1 MLKERSSIVPSGI
14 AAVDALLMACAFVSA
29 YVIYRHQAYL
39 DPISEYYW
47 ILFFSVP
54 LTLFF
59 LYRNRMYSALRF
71 NTYYWVVFKCAL
83 SFGTAFIAGSALLYL
98 TKSGYYSR
106 VLTVSFFLLAFVF
119 VVVEKMVIKLIE
131 STLISRGYNFRN
143 VLVIAGGAKA
153 KRLFEVLHDKKQW
166 GIHIVET
173 IDISRCDLE
182 CIKDI
187 MQKEVI
193 DEVYISFSR
202 DTQKKV
208 DFESLI
214 LYLEKFGKTIRF
226 AINLDEVVNYSKI
239 DFSFIGDIP
248 SLVFYS
254 KTLDA
259 DQVLIKR
266 VVDIVGGCAGLLITG
281 ILFPFVAL
289 AIKLESPGPVLF
301 GQLRIGMNGRRF
313 IAYKFRSM
321 VQDAE
326 SRKKGLMDLNTR
338 CGPIFKIEND
348 PRVTR
353 VGRILRRASL
363 DELPQFWNV
372 FKGEMSLVG
381 TRPPTGDEVEHYQE
395 WHYRRV
401 SIRPGLTGLWQVDGR
416 TSVHNFDDIVKMD
429 LEYIDNWSFWLD
441 LKIILKTIWIVA
453 RCTGY

>member
-1 MLKERSSIVPSGI
+1 MLKERSSIVRVTI
-14 AAVDALLMACAFVSA
+14 LVIDALLMAAAFVSA
-29 YVIYRHQAYL
+29 YVMYRQRAYL
-39 DPISEYYW
+39 YPINEYYW
-47 ILFFSVP
+47 IVFFSVP
-54 LTLFF
+54 LTLFT
-59 LYRNRMYSALRF
+59 LYRNHLYSDFRF
-71 NTYYWVVFKCAL
+71 KTYYWIVFRCAL
-83 SFGTAFIAGSALLYL
+83 SFLTAFLIGAAILYL

-119 VVVEKMVIKLIE
+119 VVIEKMVLKLTE
-131 STLISRGYNFRN
+131 SILIARGYNRKN
-143 VLVIAGGAKA
+143 VLVIGDGSKA
-153 KRLFEVLHDKKQW
+153 EKLFDVIRDKKQW
-166 GIHIVET
+166 GIRIVET
-173 IDISRCDLE
+173 IDISECDLE
-182 CIKDI
+182 CVKEV

-214 LYLEKFGKTIRF
+214 LYLEKFGKTVRF
-226 AINLDEVVNYSKI
+226 VINLDEVVNYFKVN
-239 DFSFIGDIP
+239 FSYIGDLP

-266 VVDIVGGCAGLLITG
+266 IIDIFGSCVGLIITG
-281 ILFPFVAL
+281 ILLPFVAL

-301 GQLRIGMNGRRF
+301 GQPRVGMNGRRF

-326 SRKKGLMDLNTR
+326 SRKKELMDLNTR

-353 VGRILRRASL
+353 VGKILRRTSL
-363 DELPQFWNV
+363 DEFPQFWNV
-372 FKGEMSLVG
+372 LKGEMSLVG
-381 TRPPTGDEVEHYQE
+381 TRPPTYGEVKDYQE
-395 WHYRRV
+395 WHHRRV
-401 SIRPGLTGLWQVDGR
+401 SIRPGLTGLWQVNGR
-416 TSVHNFDDIVKMD
+416 TSVHNFDDIVKID

-441 LKIILKTIWIVA
+441 VKIIVKTIGVIV
-453 RCTGY
+453 RCTGS